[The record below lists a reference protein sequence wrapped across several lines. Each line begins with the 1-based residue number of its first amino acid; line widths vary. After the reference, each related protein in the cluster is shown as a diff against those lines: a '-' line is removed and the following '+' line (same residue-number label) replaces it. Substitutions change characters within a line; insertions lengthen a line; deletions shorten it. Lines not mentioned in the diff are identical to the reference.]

1 MAISASLEAAKQ
13 TKINTPTIRSNI
25 YVQKSEE
32 ANVVFLVLPILFYIG
47 LCSCYW
53 IVVRT

>member
-1 MAISASLEAAKQ
+1 MAISASLEAKQ

-53 IVVRT
+53 IMVRT